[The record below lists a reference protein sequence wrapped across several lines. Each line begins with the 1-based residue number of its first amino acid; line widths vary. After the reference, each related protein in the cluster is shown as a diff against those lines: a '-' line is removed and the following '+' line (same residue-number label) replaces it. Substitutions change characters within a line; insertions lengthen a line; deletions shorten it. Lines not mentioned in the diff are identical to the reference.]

1 MCFDHVYEVDLLSV
15 IISEKSILT
24 LHFVF
29 CFWQQCCFTTT
40 GLNLS
45 YRLLEIDVS
54 DDKLII
60 VKYLLIHNV
69 ILLTYPQTINKCNWI
84 LCRQGPDGL
93 SSSETVSRI
102 HVVLCTSKYFNAS
115 RSRGE
120 KSNIV
125 QSCQNN
131 GTFKGHTNNIPCS
144 SDPARSYLN
153 KTLQSH

>member
-1 MCFDHVYEVDLLSV
+1 MCFDHVYEVDLVSV

-29 CFWQQCCFTTT
+29 CFWQQCCLTTT

-125 QSCQNN
+125 
-131 GTFKGHTNNIPCS
+131 KGHQYKSLFVGPH
-144 SDPARSYLN
+144 
-153 KTLQSH
+153 TLV